1 MRWPLRHQIL
11 LPVVVLLLGI
21 AASSAGTA
29 YAAARVAHRQIEE
42 RLRAVARF
50 LAEDSR
56 FPLTGDVLRQLGP
69 LSGARYLLT
78 RGGAVLHS
86 SLPAD
91 PGPLPAAVPVADGWR
106 SLSLGGA
113 VRVDGEPY
121 LCGAIRLRRGENAG
135 DVLAI
140 FYPESLWRE
149 ARWEAILPSLVLGG
163 LVGLVALAL
172 AWVQARSMG
181 RRVGELETRTR
192 LIAAG
197 DFAPMP
203 LPTRDDE
210 MRDLAGSIND
220 MASRLLR
227 LQDAIR
233 SSERLRLLG
242 QVSGGLAHELRNGL
256 TGARLAVQLHLHES
270 RAVPA
275 DDEPLAV
282 ALRQLALLETQV
294 QRLLGLGKAGPPAR
308 QPHDLAALLREAAGL
323 LRPRCRH
330 AGIGLECEWP
340 QTIIASV
347 DAGQI
352 GQMAANLLGNAID
365 AAGPGGAVAA
375 RLSAQGGMAVLEV
388 RDSGPGPGAEMAS
401 RLFEPFATSKPEG
414 VGLGLAVAKTIAEG
428 HGGRIAWSR
437 QDGRT
442 VFRVELPLT

>member
-1 MRWPLRHQIL
+1 MRWPLRSQIL

-29 YAAARVAHRQIEE
+29 YAAARVAHRQIED

-78 RGGAVLHS
+78 RGGTVLHS
-86 SLPAD
+86 SLPAA
-91 PGPLPAAVPVADGWR
+91 PGPLPATVPVADDWR

-113 VRVDGEPY
+113 VRVDAEPY

-163 LVGLVALAL
+163 LMGLVALAL
-172 AWVQARSMG
+172 AAVQARSLS
-181 RRVGELETRTR
+181 RRVGELEKQSRR
-192 LIAAG
+192 IADG
-197 DFAPMP
+197 DFGPMP
-203 LPTRDDE
+203 LPARDDE
-210 MRDLAGSIND
+210 MRDLAGSVND
-220 MASRLLR
+220 MAARLLQ

-233 SSERLRLLG
+233 RTERLRLLG

-270 RAVPA
+270 GATPA
-275 DDEPLAV
+275 EDDPLAV
-282 ALRQLALLETQV
+282 ALRQLSLLETQV

-308 QPHDLAALLREAAGL
+308 QPHDLAALVGEAAGL

-330 AGIGLECEWP
+330 AGIALECGLP
-340 QTIIASV
+340 GPLLASV

-352 GQMAANLLGNAID
+352 GQMASNLLGNAID
-365 AAGPGGAVAA
+365 AAGPGGAVEA
-375 RLSAQGGMAVLEV
+375 RLSQQGDMAILEV
-388 RDSGPGPGAEMAS
+388 RDTGPGPGAAMAE

-414 VGLGLAVAKTIAEG
+414 VGLGLAVARTIAEG
-428 HGGRIAWSR
+428 HGGTIAWTR
-437 QDGRT
+437 EDGRT
-442 VFRVELPLT
+442 LFRVVLPLG